1 MTYGEFA
8 ALCYQSPLPICHL
21 FASKQ
26 TPECSLVGI
35 ADGKVR
41 NLGDIIMAAIA
52 IIVALVLVGMT
63 HRKRAAV
70 GRKEMNVV
78 FIGYILILA
87 AQIID
92 SGGFLDEQSKVVVIA
107 SAVHIGLI
115 AGTFWALL
123 INALV
128 GYQIVEDGTFLSTW
142 GTLISTLIV
151 AGGTGYIAGDTAF
164 SVTGYFNTT
173 NPATLKNVALFTL
186 YLVWPIIAIGL
197 YVILETVIVVK
208 FLGEKRPLLL
218 LYLALV
224 SFAIAQVFMFVVS
237 HYICSG
243 TNHDVDGSLFSTLFT
258 LISVILIWMFW
269 NSITED
275 EFDEFNY

>member
-1 MTYGEFA
+1 
-8 ALCYQSPLPICHL
+8 
-21 FASKQ
+21 
-26 TPECSLVGI
+26 
-35 ADGKVR
+35 
-41 NLGDIIMAAIA
+41 MAAIA